1 MSTGHVGLNPFE
13 RLLSLVTRIRPGEG
27 RAAFLFF
34 MHGFLLLS
42 SYQVVKALREAFMLT
57 KFSAET
63 RSYAVALMALV
74 VAVAAYAQSRRT
86 ARQLAQM
93 TEMYWQLKFDHGE
106 LKAKVDPAAPV
117 APKPQETFIPLTQLK
132 R

>member
-1 MSTGHVGLNPFE
+1 MTGVWT
-13 RLLSLVTRIRPGEG
+13 VAI
-27 RAAFLFF
+27 
-34 MHGFLLLS
+34 
-42 SYQVVKALREAFMLT
+42 
-57 KFSAET
+57 
-63 RSYAVALMALV
+63 VALVLAV
-74 VAVAAYAQSRRT
+74 VAYVQSRRT
-86 ARQLAQM
+86 ARQLAQI